1 MQQELNALS
10 SDLKEV
16 RQRLSNTENMLSQ
29 TMVSLQTESNDNARL
44 QEIIHSLKKGQNDM
58 RNQLELLN

>member
-1 MQQELNALS
+1 LQQELNALS